1 MSQIFDGLQRLEAE
15 RHGTDVSALPTVTE
29 LLRVSEERV
38 VSGPDAGVSFRMG
51 DGTGSEELDPPNF
64 LAGGTVAVE
73 AYHPNNTAD
82 CFDKCE
88 SLQVSVSPQ
97 NRLVCFTDSGGP
109 AAEAFRLLSVRLRDI
124 RHFRQ
129 LKTVLITSTIP
140 QEGKSMVAANL
151 ACSLAMGT
159 QQRILLLEGDL
170 RRPSLSHIFGLGK
183 HAGLSERLHGDQ
195 ALAAYVYRLEGPNVW
210 ILPSGSAPTD
220 AAELL
225 RSGRLSIMMDQLKG
239 FFDWIVIDSPPILPL
254 ADTSVWMRLSD
265 GILLITREGIT
276 EKKLLQRGLD
286 AIESTKLIGAVLNSS
301 THSSDGYYYYA
312 AASASADKA

>member
-29 LLRVSEERV
+29 LLRVSEGRV
-38 VSGPDAGVSFRMG
+38 TSRPDTSVLSSMS
-51 DGTGSEELDPPNF
+51 DGGRIEELDRPNS

-82 CFDKCE
+82 RLDKCQ
-88 SLQVSVSPQ
+88 SLQVSVAPQ
-97 NRLVCFTDSGGP
+97 NRLVCFTDPGGP

-124 RHFRQ
+124 RQIRQ

-159 QQRILLLEGDL
+159 QQRVLLLEGDL

-183 HAGLSERLHGDQ
+183 NPGLSERLHGDQ
-195 ALAAYVYRLEGPNVW
+195 ALASYIYRLEGPNVW

-254 ADTSVWMRLSD
+254 ADTSVWTRLSD

-276 EKKLLQRGLD
+276 EKKLLQRGLE
-286 AIESTKLIGAVLNSS
+286 AIESTKLIGAVINSS
-301 THSSDGYYYYA
+301 THSSDGYYYYT
-312 AASASADKA
+312 AASAPANKS